1 MIVPNQ
7 PPKLPDTKDARLAH
21 ASATELS
28 RLLANSSDSQRA
40 RIQLDDKDLILPRQA
55 ISLLRDLLAEMAQGN
70 AVTIVPTQAE
80 LTTQQ
85 AANILNV
92 SRPHLVKLLEGG
104 EIPFTKIGTHR
115 RVRYQEII
123 DYKLTRDQE
132 SHNKLDEL
140 TAQAQEHNM
149 GY

>member
-1 MIVPNQ
+1 MTVANQ
-7 PPKLPDTKDARLAH
+7 PPKLPDTEDARLAH

-28 RLLANSSDSQRA
+28 RLLANSPDSQRA
-40 RIQLDDKDLILPRQA
+40 RIQLDDTDLILPRQA

-92 SRPHLVKLLEGG
+92 SRPHLVKLLEDG
-104 EIPFTKIGTHR
+104 EIPFTKVGTHR

-123 DYKLTRDQE
+123 DHKLTRDQV